1 MQDFRHLGLGPT
13 PILDFWN
20 DDRPEFAFKWWKAGT
35 PAEIPASWGG
45 RLLVRLDLAP
55 FERLTRDIW
64 RPEPRNI
71 FMYAVGDR
79 VFVALHEAV
88 TPFF

>member
-1 MQDFRHLGLGPT
+1 M
-13 PILDFWN
+13 
-20 DDRPEFAFKWWKAGT
+20 
-35 PAEIPASWGG
+35 
-45 RLLVRLDLAP
+45 RLDLAP

-88 TPFF
+88 TPFFLVQQQLL